1 MSTRKCLYKLP
12 LNLSVGVWGK
22 NHILVLR
29 DSHVVAKKSPNEIIS
44 FNKIHLLVLSNVCL
58 AMWGKQRLDWE
69 YILSSDN
76 VPTPVPVICTTQAA
90 TQSLHSFSLF
100 CCTYMRTYV
109 SAGQKQKSP
118 PNCYLTLYPVLT
130 NRYSISTKLS
140 KVCLSARKLQ
150 TPKIVQLLLGGQIS
164 VIPSLEVVVV
174 RVSAYLRWYVRCK
187 TARDQVLKVTTRQD
201 LKTNTATSVPHKH
214 PCKEAESVDG
224 CLDGDS
230 TQAELSNCYELSSS
244 HNIEP
249 ASANVFAKL
258 LQKDNCWSKQ
268 DTTDS
273 RKLLS
278 PFSFL
283 CHLIFATNFLEDS
296 W

>member
-1 MSTRKCLYKLP
+1 MLIWIVRFIFARRIKGLRTWTLGLRACCNFAERQWILQGFWAFLHTWHQPLMSTRKCLYKLP

-29 DSHVVAKKSPNEIIS
+29 DSHVVSRKSPNEIIS

-118 PNCYLTLYPVLT
+118 PNCHIWHCIL
-130 NRYSISTKLS
+130 
-140 KVCLSARKLQ
+140 
-150 TPKIVQLLLGGQIS
+150 
-164 VIPSLEVVVV
+164 
-174 RVSAYLRWYVRCK
+174 
-187 TARDQVLKVTTRQD
+187 
-201 LKTNTATSVPHKH
+201 
-214 PCKEAESVDG
+214 
-224 CLDGDS
+224 
-230 TQAELSNCYELSSS
+230 
-244 HNIEP
+244 
-249 ASANVFAKL
+249 F
-258 LQKDNCWSKQ
+258 
-268 DTTDS
+268 
-273 RKLLS
+273 
-278 PFSFL
+278 
-283 CHLIFATNFLEDS
+283 
-296 W
+296 